1 MSMSYQNKK
10 MAAKVGEG
18 KGTRSAVPPAEP
30 LSLPDSEYKYW
41 REAIVS
47 DDHDLVSRTLD
58 SANWEEKERLLNGY
72 FLEHDGWSQE
82 ERLMNEASHFLN
94 RIACL
99 VKGKKYLEVSF
110 ERPWCLAGACGS
122 LKVLSVMYQHGVQ
135 VDQTDRKGSNI
146 LHILIYLAFLDHLQ
160 ERAHGQVY
168 AHLVSLLSLD
178 HLKLLLKSEGKH
190 GLYPLEMSAWLG
202 TFTLYQQFTQ
212 TEGVYCHSECVD
224 GVRTVE
230 KYDVT
235 DYETFSG
242 RHFSSPLNFLMLMD
256 DKDMGMD
263 DTNEVFQS
271 DLFKNWLCL
280 KKLSGAPYL
289 AFWIMIRITFL
300 VAYSIYDSAGGW
312 DKPFMDRTININVT
326 VASCQDYERNIS
338 KTGHLF
344 LTFYILIHSVLI
356 FLGDIVDFFVYTCWG
371 NKFLNK
377 GLTTPNGVKN
387 ISLNYSFYRGSQL
400 LLATGCIIGTLTSLF
415 GSLMSYDISWQ
426 FTNYLYVLTSMNLV
440 WSMLFFLQLSPF
452 FGYFII
458 AVQSMMMDLMKF
470 ALIFVA
476 FAYPY
481 SETFAR
487 LVNQGKT
494 DNCPQEFSDPM
505 TSFYSTFTVMVNMVD
520 FHSYDVAD
528 KTVLYLLHV
537 IYVFTVPILLLNFLV
552 ALFSNSVSHVQENKD
567 VFGAIQWL
575 SVLLQLEYRLGCIT
589 RKWKERC
596 NEKYFLKEGDRLYVP
611 VITIKSRKKVFND
624 KLESI

>member
-1 MSMSYQNKK
+1 

-18 KGTRSAVPPAEP
+18 KGTKLVVLPAEP

-41 REAIVS
+41 REAIAS
-47 DDHDLVSRTLD
+47 DDHDLVRRTLD
-58 SANWEEKERLLNGY
+58 SANWKEKERLLNGY
-72 FLEHDGWSQE
+72 FLEHDGLSQE

-135 VDQTDRKGSNI
+135 VDQTDHKGSNI

-202 TFTLYQQFTQ
+202 TFTLYQQFIQ

-235 DYETFSG
+235 DYETLG
-242 RHFSSPLNFLMLMD
+242 ARRYNSPLNFLMFMD

-271 DLFKNWLCL
+271 DLFKNWLRL

-289 AFWIMIRITFL
+289 ACWIMIRISFL
-300 VAYSIYDSAGGW
+300 VAYIIYDNAGGW
-312 DKPFMDRTININVT
+312 NRPFMERAADMNATF
-326 VASCQDYERNIS
+326 ASCQDYEKNIS
-338 KTGHLF
+338 RTSYLF
-344 LTFYILIHSVLI
+344 LTFYILIHSLAI
-356 FLGDIVDFFVYTCWG
+356 LLGDIVDFMVGLCRD
-371 NKFLNK
+371 NALLSK
-377 GLTTPNGVKN
+377 GFKTPNGYKT
-387 ISLNYSFYRGSQL
+387 ISLNYGFYRGSQT
-400 LLATGCIIGTLTSLF
+400 LLATVCIIGTVTSLL
-415 GSLMSYDISWQ
+415 GSLMSQELSWQ
-426 FTNYLYVLTSMNLV
+426 FTNYLYMITSMSLV

-452 FGYFII
+452 FGYFVI
-458 AVQSMMMDLMKF
+458 AVQSMMMDLIKF

-494 DNCPQEFSDPM
+494 DNCPEEFSDPL
-505 TSFYSTFTVMVNMVD
+505 TSFYSTFTIMVNMVD
-520 FHSYDVAD
+520 FHSYDVED
-528 KTVLYLLHV
+528 KTVLYLLHA
-537 IYVFTVPILLLNFLV
+537 IYVFMVPILLLNFLV
-552 ALFSNSVSHVQENKD
+552 ALFSNSVSHVQENKE
-567 VFGAIQWL
+567 VFRAIQWL
-575 SVLLQLEYRLGCIT
+575 SVLWLLEYRLGSIT

-596 NEKYFLKEGDRLYVP
+596 NDKYFLKEGDRLYVP
-611 VITIKSRKKVFND
+611 VITIKSKKKGDNN

>member
-1 MSMSYQNKK
+1 
-10 MAAKVGEG
+10 MATNVYER

-41 REAIVS
+41 REAIAS
-47 DDHDLVSRTLD
+47 DDHDLVSHTLD
-58 SANWEEKERLLNGY
+58 SANREEKERLLNGC
-72 FLEHDGWSQE
+72 FLEHDGCLQE

-94 RIACL
+94 RIASL

-122 LKVLSVMYQHGVQ
+122 LKVLSVMYQHRVQ
-135 VDQTDRKGSNI
+135 VDQTDHKGSNI

-202 TFTLYQQFTQ
+202 TFTLYQQFIQ

-235 DYETFSG
+235 DYKTLGARRFN
-242 RHFSSPLNFLMLMD
+242 SPLNFLMFMD

-271 DLFKNWLCL
+271 DLFKNWLHL

-289 AFWIMIRITFL
+289 AFWIMIRISFL

-312 DKPFMDRTININVT
+312 NRPFIERAATLNLT
-326 VASCQDYERNIS
+326 VASCHDYGIKIS
-338 KTGHLF
+338 KTSHLC
-344 LTFYILIHSVLI
+344 LTFYILIHSLAI
-356 FLGDIVDFFVYTCWG
+356 LLGDIVDFIVALCRD
-371 NKFLNK
+371 NALLSK
-377 GLTTPNGVKN
+377 GFTTPNGLKD
-387 ISLNYSFYRGSQL
+387 ISLNYAFYRGTQM
-400 LLATGCIIGTLTSLF
+400 LLATVCIIGTVTSLL
-415 GSLMSYDISWQ
+415 GSLLSHDISWQ
-426 FTNYLYVLTSMNLV
+426 FTNYLSMLTSTNLV

-458 AVQSMMMDLMKF
+458 AVQSMMMDLLKF
-470 ALIFVA
+470 SLIFVA

-494 DNCPQEFSDPM
+494 DNCPQEFSNPM
-505 TSFYSTFTVMVNMVD
+505 TSVYSTFTIMINMVN

-528 KTVLYLLHV
+528 KTALYLLHA
-537 IYVFTVPILLLNFLV
+537 IYVFMVSILLLNFLV
-552 ALFSNSVSHVQENKD
+552 ALFSNSVSHVQENKE

-575 SVLLQLEYRLGCIT
+575 SVLWLMEYRLCSIM
-589 RKWKERC
+589 RKWKELS
-596 NEKYFLKEGDRLYVP
+596 NERYFLKEGDHLYVP
-611 VITIKSRKKVFND
+611 VITIKSKKKGDNN
-624 KLESI
+624 KLEII